1 MDIKEI
7 VKKNNLKKK
16 IEKESE
22 GIFKVQDLMKEV
34 EKIIKIEFDKIREDL
49 GEKIVSGAE
58 LEVEKAILGANS
70 TFKEVKTRIES
81 EISDYI
87 ANRKI
92 EIKGEDGKDYIL
104 TEEDMAKIA
113 GKIAVPVVEKV
124 IEKTEIIREQPI
136 VKTEIIKTETIKET
150 APKETGNEIVKKI
163 NDAEE
168 KIYIEK
174 INGLEETISD
184 IKKNIKERLRSKGYL
199 HGGGL
204 SRVST
209 DGTSITGDGTPSNPL
224 TAPGST
230 TDEKVKYDVNDPV
243 AGYVADKFVAGTG
256 ITLSEGTGAD
266 ENKLK
271 ITNSGV
277 VTETDPLSIHNDLM
291 TRVGDM
297 IYENNLTFDTYTSNT
312 ATYLGFDYA
321 ASPIVVSENGIVSSA
336 IITLNTFGSVAGN
349 VYAKIYNWD
358 ATNKIPTGSALS
370 TSDVVDASTVT
381 GDTTFTFTGA
391 NKILLNSTSDYC
403 LALYYDGVD
412 FLVYRI
418 GNTGLRDGPGY
429 RATSSDG
436 STWTTTSG
444 SLHFTL
450 YGIKPDRLPI
460 GTTGQVIK
468 VAGGKPTWADETD
481 PLSLHLDQTTPQA
494 FTGGSL
500 TGTGMLE
507 VKNGVLGK
515 GVKITV
521 SETAPANPQI
531 GDLWVDL
538 TE

>member
-1 MDIKEI
+1 MSKEI
-7 VKKNNLKKK
+7 E
-16 IEKESE
+16 IEIGTHKLSIVAEDGKTPIKGVDFLTDKEIDE
-22 GIFKVQDLMKEV
+22 IKKEV
-34 EKIIKIEFDKIREDL
+34 TPIKN
-49 GEKIVSGAE
+49 V
-58 LEVEKAILGANS
+58 
-70 TFKEVKTRIES
+70 
-81 EISDYI
+81 DYF
-87 ANRKI
+87 
-92 EIKGEDGKDYIL
+92 DGKDYVL
-104 TEEDMAKIA
+104 TSADKKEIAKSIDVPIV
-113 GKIAVPVVEKV
+113 KEKTIVEKTEVVHEVPVVKEV
-124 IEKTEIIREQPI
+124 AVTDTPTEI
-136 VKTEIIKTETIKET
+136 
-150 APKETGNEIVKKI
+150 A
-163 NDAEE
+163 
-168 KIYIEK
+168 EK
-174 INGLEETISD
+174 INTLDKQIDFKVLKNVPEFVGKGGSKLISARSGGVDSFTKLKDAPSSYSGQGSKVVKVKADETGLEF
-184 IKKNIKERLRSKGYL
+184 G
-199 HGGGL
+199 
-204 SRVST
+204 VA
-209 DGTSITGDGTPSNPL
+209 TS
-224 TAPGST
+224 
-230 TDEKVKYDVNDPV
+230 TDEKVKYDVNDST

-291 TRVGDM
+291 TTVGDM

-429 RATSSDG
+429 MATSSDG
-436 STWTTTSG
+436 STWTTTGG

-468 VAGGKPTWADETD
+468 VAGGEPTWADETD
-481 PLSLHLDQTTPQA
+481 PLSLHLDQTTPQT
-494 FTGGSL
+494 FTGGAV
-500 TGTGMLE
+500 TGTGLLQ
-507 VKNGVLGK
+507 VVGGVLGK
-515 GVKITV
+515 NVMITV
-521 SETAPANPQI
+521 SETAPANPQM